1 MALQLTGPINM
12 QDLATEFGGG
22 VPHALSE
29 YYRGGGLVPNAS
41 ANNNIPTSGP
51 ISLGNFYGGTNRLS
65 VTVTIS
71 SNQTNYVFN
80 TAKVPGYVAGIMD
93 VTFVINSGVI
103 LSASSTGAYAG
114 NVDTSWN
121 SGDTVRII
129 NNGFIIGGGG
139 VGGRGGDQNGN
150 GSSGASGG
158 PAFIAQRPVTITN
171 NNTIAGGGGGGGGG
185 GSGAVADGD
194 GNANLA
200 FYGGGG
206 GGGGRTNAAF
216 NTSGGAGGS
225 AGSASGSPGGTGT
238 FSSQGAGGGSTKN
251 GGNGDAGDGASG
263 GGWGAPGGTG
273 QTGLAGFSP
282 QFLGGGGGS
291 GGASIAGNGNITWL
305 ATGTRLGAIG

>member
-41 ANNNIPTSGP
+41 ANLSIPTSGA
-51 ISLGNFYGGTNRLS
+51 ISLGNFYGGTRRIE

-114 NVDTSWN
+114 NVDTSWAA
-121 SGDTVRII
+121 GDTVRII
-129 NNGFIIGGGG
+129 NNGVIVGCGGA
-139 VGGRGGDQNGN
+139 GGRGSDVSA
-150 GSSGASGG
+150 GSSGAPGG
-158 PAFIAQRPVTITN
+158 PAFIAQRSITFTN
-171 NNTIAGGGGGGGGG
+171 NGTIAGGGGGGGGG
-185 GSGAVADGD
+185 QGYTGIFSDGESGSTPTAQ
-194 GNANLA
+194 
-200 FYGGGG
+200 GGG
-206 GGGGRTNAAF
+206 GGGGRSSAAA
-216 NTSGGAGGS
+216 NSAGGTRDGGAGTY
-225 AGSASGSPGGTGT
+225 SGP
-238 FSSQGAGGGSTKN
+238 GAGGPRAPGA
-251 GGNGDAGDGASG
+251 GGTTTINNATGAGGSG
-263 GGWGAPGGTG
+263 GGWGAAGAAGTTSLTSPIGPSPGPYG
-273 QTGLAGFSP
+273 P
-282 QFLGGGGGS
+282 GS